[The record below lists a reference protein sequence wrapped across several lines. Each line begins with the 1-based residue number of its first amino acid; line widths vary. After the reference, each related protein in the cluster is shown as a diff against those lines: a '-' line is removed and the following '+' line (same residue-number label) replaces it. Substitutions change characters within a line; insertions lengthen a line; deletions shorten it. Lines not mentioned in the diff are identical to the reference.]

1 MVWIHGGAF
10 SLGHAL
16 EYLPNRYMEHDI
28 VLVAIQYRLGPLG
41 ENKINLNQI
50 FFLLHFPCLLLSKG
64 FLSFDTDDVPGNAG
78 MFDQIEALRWVN
90 KYVEHFG
97 GDPSQITIAG
107 QSAGSASISLL
118 LLAPQARGKNLFVDL
133 LYNF

>member
-1 MVWIHGGAF
+1 
-10 SLGHAL
+10 
-16 EYLPNRYMEHDI
+16 MEHDI